1 MSIVIATPTGNIG
14 HVVVQ
19 RLLEAGETLTVLARN
34 PDKLPDV
41 VRSRATVHQGNLT
54 DAAFVASATKGAK
67 ALFWLTPSDLTIT
80 DVRGYYETIA
90 GSVAGA
96 IRENR
101 IPYIVNLSST
111 GAHLEKG
118 TGPIAFLGIIEKAID
133 EVAENVLHLRPGYFF
148 ENFLTQIEPIR
159 TANSIFNPVRP
170 EATLPMIAT
179 RDIAE
184 VAASRLLARD
194 WSGRQVHG
202 LHGPADLSFGE
213 ATALIGEAIERP
225 LNYVPISPE
234 QMRQTLLS
242 FGASPAIADLY
253 LEMEA
258 AFDSGL
264 TPAEPRTLEIT
275 TPTTIAQWAREML
288 RPAVEQG

>member
-19 RLLEAGETLTVLARN
+19 RLLEAGESLTVLARN
-34 PDKLPDV
+34 PDKLPDS
-41 VRSRATVHQGNLT
+41 VRSKVTVQQGSLM
-54 DAAFVASATKGAK
+54 DAAFVANASKGAE
-67 ALFWLTPSDLTIT
+67 ALFWLTPSDLTVT

-90 GSVAGA
+90 GSVSGA

-101 IPYIVNLSST
+101 IPYVVNLSSA

-118 TGPIAFLGIIEKAID
+118 TGPIALLGIIEKAID
-133 EVAENVLHLRPGYFF
+133 AVAENVLHLRPSYFF

-159 TANSIFNPVRP
+159 TANTIFNPVRP

-184 VAASRLLARD
+184 AAASHLLSRD
-194 WSGRQVHG
+194 GSGHQIHG
-202 LHGPADLSFGE
+202 LHGPVDLSFAE
-213 ATALIGEAIERP
+213 ATSLIGEAIGRP
-225 LNYVPISPE
+225 LSYVPISPE
-234 QMRQTLLS
+234 QMRETLLS
-242 FGASPAIADLY
+242 FGASPEIADLY

-264 TPAEPRTLEIT
+264 TVAEPRTPETT
-275 TPTTIAQWAREML
+275 TPTTITQWAREVL